1 MYWMLTKHKRIIIRN
16 NHFNKMN
23 LTFKNW
29 VKNLQTAVYNGAST
43 VNQLFYLLK
52 FLWGFIGP
60 QWRRIFK
67 ELPELFAESTGI
79 PLSVIK
85 NTWTLYQAGS
95 RRLPVDPDKFAELA
109 NETAAQYRAA
119 IPWYPLCASFHR
131 MQKHW
136 PEMMRRLPPT
146 ISLAMLSE
154 VGSCIAKRFEL
165 RPFK

>member
-1 MYWMLTKHKRIIIRN
+1 ML
-16 NHFNKMN
+16 F
-23 LTFKNW
+23 
-29 VKNLQTAVYNGAST
+29 G
-43 VNQLFYLLK
+43 
-52 FLWGFIGP
+52 FLGP

-95 RRLPVDPDKFAELA
+95 RRLPIDADKFAQLA
-109 NETAAQYRAA
+109 DETAAQYRAA

-136 PEMMRRLPPT
+136 PEMIRRLPPT

-154 VGSCIAKRFEL
+154 VGPIEQKSFS
-165 RPFK
+165 